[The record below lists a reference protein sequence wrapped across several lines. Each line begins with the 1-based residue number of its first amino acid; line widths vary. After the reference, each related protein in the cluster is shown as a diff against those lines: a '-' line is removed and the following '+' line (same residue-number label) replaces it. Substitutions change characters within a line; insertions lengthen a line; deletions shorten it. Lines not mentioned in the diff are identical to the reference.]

1 MSPIITC
8 LLIIF
13 LGLFALFI
21 ILELIISR
29 TIKKFFIQTLILL
42 AVIAFLKVTAGFPA
56 ARVAFGGVSPV
67 VAIGIMF
74 VCILFGIAAH
84 YMYYMRRKFAWRT
97 FLKPLVISPI
107 VLLPLIG
114 SVAGT
119 PGLEPVQMVSFAVL
133 AFQNGFFWKE
143 VFEHAKSKI

>member
-13 LGLFALFI
+13 LGLFALFM